1 MKKIGAVVLSLFA
14 VCLLSAGCG
23 KSTENFV
30 KENMSET
37 VEVYFFGETPEVYGT
52 ISSGKR
58 ELDYNIDGKSG
69 ELTDYSLFSIN
80 FYNEVFGSVIKVNL
94 TIDGVTSEVEMELNT
109 LNNTYM
115 VDLGKRMSGDEVVSV
130 EYMEEEFELK
140 NVSKDFVVD
149 ADEAI
154 EIASNELSEVILRA
168 KKHSNLNAE
177 CYLRVMDKRMNN
189 FQDMFWCFTVVN
201 VDGESFSIIIST
213 VDGSVLA
220 KSV

>member
-1 MKKIGAVVLSLFA
+1 MKKVGAVALGLLA
-14 VCLLSAGCG
+14 VCLLSTGCG
-23 KSTENFV
+23 KETMDFV

-37 VEVYFFGETPEVYGT
+37 VDVYFFGETPEVYGT
-52 ISSGKR
+52 ISSGER
-58 ELDYNIDGKSG
+58 ELDYCVDGRSG
-69 ELTDYSLFSIN
+69 EVTDYSLFSIN
-80 FYNEVFGSVIKVNL
+80 FYNEVFGAVIKVNL

-115 VDLGKRMSGDEVVSV
+115 TDLGEKLSGEEEISV
-130 EYMEEEFELK
+130 EYMGENFEME
-140 NVSKDFVVD
+140 NVSKDFAVG

-154 EIASNELSEVILRA
+154 EIASNELSDAILRA
-168 KKHSNLNAE
+168 KKYSNLNAE

-201 VDGESFSIIIST
+201 VNGENFSIIIST

>member
-1 MKKIGAVVLSLFA
+1 MKKIAVAFGLIA
-14 VCLLSAGCG
+14 ICLLSVGCG
-23 KSTENFV
+23 KKTESFV

-115 VDLGKRMSGDEVVSV
+115 VDLGKRMTGEEIVSV

-140 NVSKDFVVD
+140 NVSKDFVVN

-154 EIASNELSEVILRA
+154 EIASNELSEAILRA
-168 KKHSNLNAE
+168 KKYSNLNAE

-201 VDGESFSIIIST
+201 VNGESFSIIIST